1 ISGQEA
7 SFLAGG
13 TIFIPVSRDIQNGQV
28 QIVLEEKEFGVGLK
42 FTPTVLDGGRINLKV
57 APEVSELSQTG
68 NPFTTV
74 GGVTTVLPGF
84 TTRRAQ
90 TTVQLMD
97 GQSLAIAGL
106 IKNNVK
112 ETLRKMPLLGDIP
125 VLGALFRSAEFQ
137 GDRTEL
143 VFLVTPR
150 LVKPIDG
157 AQAAM
162 PTDHFTPPSRSEFFL
177 GGQLEGSGHSDI
189 PLDRGYGE
197 NYQPLALR

>member
-1 ISGQEA
+1 
-7 SFLAGG
+7 
-13 TIFIPVSRDIQNGQV
+13 
-28 QIVLEEKEFGVGLK
+28 
-42 FTPTVLDGGRINLKV
+42 GGRINLKV
-57 APEVSELSQTG
+57 APEVSELIQTG

-74 GGVTTVLPGF
+74 SGVTAIFPAF
-84 TTRRAQ
+84 STRRAQ

-106 IKNNVK
+106 IQNNVR

-162 PTDHFTPPSRSEFFL
+162 PTDHFTPPSRSEFIL
-177 GGQLEGSGHSDI
+177 GGQLEGSGHADV
-189 PLDRGYGE
+189 PPDRGRAAG
-197 NYQPLALR
+197 YQPLELR